1 ALGKALQQRHVAAI
15 AAAGATSSAAA
26 ANAGGAAAASVGS
39 AAGAAAEG
47 EAEAD
52 RRELLVTLE
61 FLAAID
67 TPAEDKARRMDL
79 QVARLSQRMS
89 GGQRGSAR
97 EELTALLQRWIALG
111 PLPAATAASWQ
122 ARFRRAFDA
131 ALAQLD

>member
-1 ALGKALQQRHVAAI
+1 M
-15 AAAGATSSAAA
+15 
-26 ANAGGAAAASVGS
+26 
-39 AAGAAAEG
+39 
-47 EAEAD
+47 
-52 RRELLVTLE
+52 TLE
-61 FLAAID
+61 FLAAVE

-89 GGQRGSAR
+89 GGQRRSAR
-97 EELTALLQRWIALG
+97 EELTALLQQWIALG